1 MLCHTTGGWPR
12 SCLHHVGRSWLGD
25 NHMWPAR
32 SPPTSAPTHCWLA
45 SAHSRAGSHSPS
57 QSSLTASR
65 AASALTHQCWLAGSA
80 PAYIMWEGA
89 GWGQPHVAGQ
99 KPAQLACALTH
110 THSLSRVDR
119 SHSST
124 SPYSMQ
130 EEVAR
135 VQPNVAGQS

>member
-1 MLCHTTGGWPR
+1 MAGQKPTNQCSHTLLAGLCTQP
-12 SCLHHVGRSWLGD
+12 
-25 NHMWPAR
+25 
-32 SPPTSAPTHCWLA
+32 LA
-45 SAHSRAGSHSPS
+45 ELSHS
-57 QSSLTASR
+57 QQGR
-65 AASALTHQCWLAGSA
+65 QCSHTPLLAGSA